1 MAELNNNPGLFT
13 RLTRLFNT
21 DVIIRNVGG
30 NQLKV
35 TDVDRIQA
43 FGNVKTNALID
54 RFTKLHR
61 YGANMPYNPTMNYQT
76 LRLQLYTDYEAMD
89 TESIIASA
97 LDIIA
102 DESTLKNEMGEVLQI
117 RSADENIQKILYNLF
132 YDILNIEFN
141 LWLWTRNMCKYG
153 DFYLHMEIAEKFGI
167 YSVIPLSVYDM
178 VRDEGQDPN
187 NPSAVTFRIDPMV
200 IAAGGVSNRV
210 KDRDG
215 KIKFENYEIAHF
227 RLLTDANYLPYGRS
241 FIEPARKTYKQYV
254 LMKDAMLLHRVTRA
268 PEKRVFTI
276 DVGNIPPN
284 EVDAYMQRLMQKM
297 KKTPYI
303 DQQTGE
309 YNLRYNLMNMMEDFY
324 LPTRG
329 DRASTKIDTIKGL
342 EYNAIEDVV
351 FLRDEM
357 LAALKVPKAFFGF
370 EKDLTGKATLA
381 AEDIRFA
388 RTVERIQRITLSEL
402 YKMALVHLYVQ
413 GYDGA
418 ALTNFELSLTSPSII
433 FEQEK
438 IALWKEKV
446 DLAKQMQD
454 TNLMPSDFIYDK
466 IFQFSED
473 QYDEYRD
480 LVIEDKKRAF
490 RLGQIENEGNDP
502 AKTGKSYGTPH
513 DLASLYGKGRM
524 GQGTNHP
531 IPSGYDEKRP
541 VGRPEERVSN
551 INTQDNA
558 LGKDRL
564 GAGENGTLY
573 TANMPDEGSG
583 TPKGGSPLALAEA
596 HKNKFALGAIPKELR
611 KEIVFGPDQEPSLLN
626 ENNIKGI

>member
-1 MAELNNNPGLFT
+1 
-13 RLTRLFNT
+13 
-21 DVIIRNVGG
+21 
-30 NQLKV
+30 
-35 TDVDRIQA
+35 
-43 FGNVKTNALID
+43 
-54 RFTKLHR
+54 
-61 YGANMPYNPTMNYQT
+61 
-76 LRLQLYTDYEAMD
+76 
-89 TESIIASA
+89 
-97 LDIIA
+97 
-102 DESTLKNEMGEVLQI
+102 
-117 RSADENIQKILYNLF
+117 
-132 YDILNIEFN
+132 
-141 LWLWTRNMCKYG
+141 
-153 DFYLHMEIAEKFGI
+153 
-167 YSVIPLSVYDM
+167 
-178 VRDEGQDPN
+178 
-187 NPSAVTFRIDPMV
+187 
-200 IAAGGVSNRV
+200 
-210 KDRDG
+210 
-215 KIKFENYEIAHF
+215 
-227 RLLTDANYLPYGRS
+227 
-241 FIEPARKTYKQYV
+241 
-254 LMKDAMLLHRVTRA
+254 
-268 PEKRVFTI
+268 
-276 DVGNIPPN
+276 
-284 EVDAYMQRLMQKM
+284 
-297 KKTPYI
+297 
-303 DQQTGE
+303 
-309 YNLRYNLMNMMEDFY
+309 
-324 LPTRG
+324 
-329 DRASTKIDTIKGL
+329 
-342 EYNAIEDVV
+342 
-351 FLRDEM
+351 
-357 LAALKVPKAFFGF
+357 VPKAFFGF

-446 DLAKQMQD
+446 DLAKNMQD

-473 QYDEYRD
+473 QYDEFRD

-524 GQGTNHP
+524 GQGTQNASNL
-531 IPSGYDEKRP
+531 PSGYDEKRP
-541 VGRPEERVSN
+541 VGRPQEKVSN

-564 GAGENGTLY
+564 GTGENGTLY
-573 TANMPDEGSG
+573 TANIPDEGSG